1 MRGQDP
7 PKPRLCDNYRV
18 DFNTIKSERPTVLP
32 SLSPGYTFMVTSNL
46 MQMLRTTGLVFGMA
60 SKVPHGHMDK
70 LRSVCKSCV
79 GRPELDMN
87 VIGLRVFPLSLTG
100 DAAVFFFEISQV
112 DSHI

>member
-1 MRGQDP
+1 
-7 PKPRLCDNYRV
+7 
-18 DFNTIKSERPTVLP
+18 
-32 SLSPGYTFMVTSNL
+32 
-46 MQMLRTTGLVFGMA
+46 MLRTTGLVFGMA

-112 DSHI
+112 DSHIWPITQGVCENVFFVVQEAKLEGQIEQLCSTTRRVNEKFMV